1 MRSPF
6 RDLPREVAVLAAVAV
21 AVALGFGVVAP
32 AIPLFAREFGVGRTA
47 AGAVVSAFAAM
58 RLASALLGGRL
69 VDRYGERLVLATGI
83 GVVAVSSLLA
93 GLAQSY
99 TQLLVLRGVG
109 GVGSAMFTVAAVSL
123 VLRVVGPD
131 QRARAMGVYQGGFI
145 LGGIAGPA
153 FGGALAGGSLRA
165 PFFVYAVTL
174 AVAGGIGMVFLRRA
188 QLGERADGAPP
199 PQRTTLG
206 NSLRLASYRA
216 ALVTNLGVGWVLLGV
231 RASLLPLFVVEGLG
245 RDPLWTGVGLVVSA
259 VGQAAL
265 LLPAGRLADTVGR
278 RPAMLLGGALAVG
291 STATLAV
298 STSVVAYVVAMAAFG
313 AGFAFLGTAPAA
325 VVGDVAPGRGGTS
338 IAAFQM
344 ASDLGAVVGPLLAG
358 MLADTVSYGAAWAA
372 SAGVLLAGLLLTVV
386 MPETRRAG
394 GAGAGS

>member
-1 MRSPF
+1 M
-6 RDLPREVAVLAAVAV
+6 PREVAVLAAVAF

-83 GVVAVSSLLA
+83 GIVAVSSLLA

-99 TQLLVLRGVG
+99 AQLLVLRGVG
-109 GVGSAMFTVAAVSL
+109 GVGSAMFTVSAVSL

-165 PFFVYAVTL
+165 PFFVYAATL
-174 AVAGGIGMVFLRRA
+174 AAAGAIGMVFLRA
-188 QLGERADGAPP
+188 AHLGEAPAQGTAAP
-199 PQRTTLG
+199 ERTTLRQ
-206 NSLRLASYRA
+206 SLGLASYRA
-216 ALVTNLGVGWVLLGV
+216 ALVTNLGVGWVLLGL

-245 RDPLWTGVGLVVSA
+245 RDPFWTGVGLVVSA
-259 VGQAAL
+259 LGQAAL
-265 LLPAGRLADTVGR
+265 LLPAGRVADTVGR
-278 RPAMLLGGALAVG
+278 RPAMLLGGVLAVG
-291 STATLAV
+291 STATLAL
-298 STSVVAYVVAMAAFG
+298 STSVVAYVLAMVAFG

-338 IAAFQM
+338 VAAFQM
-344 ASDLGAVVGPLLAG
+344 ASDLGAVVGPVLAG
-358 MLADTVSYGAAWAA
+358 ALADSVSYGAAWGA
-372 SAGVLLAGLLLTVV
+372 SAGVLAAGLLLTAV
-386 MPETRRAG
+386 MPETRRAAP
-394 GAGAGS
+394 AGPVAGHRPG